1 MMEVIIL
8 NLLLLKF
15 STSFIAAS
23 QSRSFEPSFK
33 NQKIFAK
40 VLGQGECHIL
50 PRKVTVDFTLSCQ
63 IIPELVA
70 KFQRFPV

>member
-23 QSRSFEPSFK
+23 QYRSSEQSFK

-40 VLGQGECHIL
+40 VPDQGKCHIL
-50 PRKVTVDFTLSCQ
+50 LRKVTVDFTL
-63 IIPELVA
+63 IIILPNYS
-70 KFQRFPV
+70 